1 MGKIINSRGLDHQL
15 LVRLDQNIIG
25 KLKNHA
31 MENYMSMSAI
41 VRRSLRKFFENE
53 EQKSGQ
59 TGQKTMDM
67 K

>member
-1 MGKIINSRGLDHQL
+1 MGKTINSRGLDHQL
-15 LVRLDQNIIG
+15 LVRLDQNIIM

-31 MENYMSMSAI
+31 MENDMSMSAI

-53 EQKSGQ
+53 ALQTGQ
-59 TGQKTMDM
+59 TSQKTMDM

>member
-31 MENYMSMSAI
+31 MENDMSMSAI

-53 EQKSGQ
+53 ELKF
-59 TGQKTMDM
+59 GQKIIGM

>member
-15 LVRLDQNIIG
+15 LVRLDATIIG

-31 MENYMSMSAI
+31 MEHDMSMSAI

-53 EQKSGQ
+53 ALQTGQ
-59 TGQKTMDM
+59 TGQKTIV
-67 K
+67 